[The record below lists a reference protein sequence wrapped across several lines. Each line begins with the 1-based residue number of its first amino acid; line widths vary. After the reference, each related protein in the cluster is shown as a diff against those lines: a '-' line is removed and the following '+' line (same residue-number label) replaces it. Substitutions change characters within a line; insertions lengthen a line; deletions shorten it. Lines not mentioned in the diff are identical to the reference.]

1 MAKDSRGWCSSARTV
16 GVLIATLHLCGC
28 AAMSFNPEPRTV
40 KLPGAEPEGHALVLG
55 QAYNERP
62 GYWIWL
68 IVRSV
73 DDTKTF
79 GAMEPRAPYNFLVP
93 SGTRTLKVGC
103 AFGNFL
109 TSQQADPVVQGELR
123 AGQVYQLHGKL
134 YEDSNG
140 DPFVK
145 VWLEPLGSRA
155 QYDAFRESNPDEPGG
170 RPLGKRRMA
179 GR

>member
-1 MAKDSRGWCSSARTV
+1 MAKRFQDWRPKVRVIAALV
-16 GVLIATLHLCGC
+16 ATLLLGGC
-28 AAMSFNPEPRTV
+28 AAMSFNPEPRAV
-40 KLPGAEPEGHALVLG
+40 KLPGAEAEGQALVLG
-55 QAYNERP
+55 QAYNERA

-73 DDTKTF
+73 DGTKTF
-79 GAMEPRAPYNFLVP
+79 GVMEPRAPYNFLVP
-93 SGTRTLKVGC
+93 AGTRTLKVGC

-109 TSQQADPVVQGELR
+109 SSQQADPEVKGELR

-155 QYDAFRESNPDEPGG
+155 QYDAFRASYPDEPGG
-170 RPLGKRRMA
+170 RPLGKRRMSM
-179 GR
+179 R

>member
-1 MAKDSRGWCSSARTV
+1 MAKV
-16 GVLIATLHLCGC
+16 GAVATALLLGGC
-28 AAMSFNPEPRTV
+28 AAMTFNPEPRTV
-40 KLPGAEPEGHALVLG
+40 KLAGAESEGHALILG
-55 QAYNERP
+55 QAYDERP

-68 IVRSV
+68 IVRTV
-73 DDTKTF
+73 DGTKTF
-79 GAMEPRAPYNFLVP
+79 GTMEPRSPYNFLVP

-109 TSQQADPVVQGELR
+109 TSQQADPEVRGDLL

-155 QYDAFRESNPDEPGG
+155 QYDAFRERYPDEPGG
-170 RPLGKRRMA
+170 RPLAKRRMTA
-179 GR
+179 R